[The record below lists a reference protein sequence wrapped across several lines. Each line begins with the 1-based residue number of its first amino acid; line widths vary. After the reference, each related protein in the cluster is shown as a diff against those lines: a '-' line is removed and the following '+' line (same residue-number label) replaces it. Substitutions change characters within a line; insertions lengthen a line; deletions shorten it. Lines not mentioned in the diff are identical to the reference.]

1 MCSTH
6 SARMRVFLCLSLALL
21 LARSVYG
28 GEISAK
34 PQRAWSPASFPR
46 SGIGDLAK
54 HPSTW
59 SDHLLSCVAIPF
71 GMPYQER
78 C

>member
-6 SARMRVFLCLSLALL
+6 SARMCVFLCLSLALL
-21 LARSVYG
+21 LASSAYG
-28 GEISAK
+28 RESSAK
-34 PQRAWSPASFPR
+34 PRRAWSPTSFPR

-54 HPSTW
+54 HPSTS
-59 SDHLLSCVAIPF
+59 SDHLLSGVAISF
-71 GMPYQER
+71 GMPSQER